1 MNSNILVLFLS
12 WWSGKHL
19 LYALFFS
26 FLPGFISPSLPLS
39 LIPFLLSFLFLSI
52 DSKLNIHSWKEL
64 TIGYNHFYNHGIY
77 LDAPNLL
84 GHRFSRHIFWL
95 NAWLGV
101 YMENR
106 YFVCLNHSWNSDI
119 SNALGFLVMWRNK
132 KPLWTRSWFWSPNYL
147 NKEEQQGLWSWL
159 STAWLPWVGHR
170 LHQETMGLGTA
181 QKWSVKEVRRKV
193 MKRWRQ
199 LFLCV
204 WKG

>member
-132 KPLWTRSWFWSPNYL
+132 NPCEQEVGSGAQIIWTKKNSKDYEAGWAQHGFL
-147 NKEEQQGLWSWL
+147 EQGTDSIRK
-159 STAWLPWVGHR
+159 PWV
-170 LHQETMGLGTA
+170 LGTA